1 MRNRPGEILNREFK
15 KWPIGYDRMNT
26 PVLYI
31 FSGLPAVGKS
41 TIAQAVASNL
51 AAAYLR
57 IDTIEQGL
65 RDLCGT
71 EVEGEG
77 YRLSYR
83 IAEDNLKIGRSV
95 VADSCNPIE
104 LTRREWEDCALGV
117 EAEYR
122 NIEIVCSDEQ
132 EHRDRV
138 ETRTVPISGLVL
150 PSWQDVQAR
159 EYHPWSRDVVRIDTA
174 RRPIAVCIDELMKI
188 LT

>member
-1 MRNRPGEILNREFK
+1 MSAIIQMKE
-15 KWPIGYDRMNT
+15 

-41 TIAQAVASNL
+41 TIAQAVASKL
-51 AAAYLR
+51 RAAYLR

-117 EAEYR
+117 GAEYR
-122 NIEIVCSDEQ
+122 NIEVVCSDEQ

-138 ETRTVPISGLVL
+138 ETRIVPISGLVL
-150 PSWQDVQAR
+150 PSWPDVQAR
-159 EYHPWSRDVVRIDTA
+159 EYHPWTRDVVRIDTA
-174 RRPIAVCIDELMKI
+174 SRPIAECIDELMDK
-188 LT
+188 LQ

>member
-1 MRNRPGEILNREFK
+1 
-15 KWPIGYDRMNT
+15 MNT

-104 LTRREWEDCALGV
+104 LTRTEWEDCALGV
-117 EAEYR
+117 
-122 NIEIVCSDEQ
+122 
-132 EHRDRV
+132 
-138 ETRTVPISGLVL
+138 VL
-150 PSWQDVQAR
+150 PSWQDIQAR

-174 RRPIAVCIDELMKI
+174 NRSLGDCIDELMEI